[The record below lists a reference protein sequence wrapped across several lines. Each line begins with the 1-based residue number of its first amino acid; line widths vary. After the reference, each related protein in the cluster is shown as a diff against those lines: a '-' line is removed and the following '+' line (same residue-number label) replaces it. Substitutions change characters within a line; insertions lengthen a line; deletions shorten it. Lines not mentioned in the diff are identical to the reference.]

1 MMNKL
6 MDVYGLPPLMTS
18 NGDPTT
24 DFLVQVARKR
34 GRLGKGGV
42 PNIASAATTVITD
55 WRDGRIQGWMD
66 APVLAI
72 APDATAATS
81 NDGPVVGDQ
90 KEIVTEWA
98 AEFKL
103 EGLWGNGK
111 DEVEVG
117 TMQE

>member
-1 MMNKL
+1 
-6 MDVYGLPPLMTS
+6 
-18 NGDPTT
+18 
-24 DFLVQVARKR
+24 
-34 GRLGKGGV
+34 
-42 PNIASAATTVITD
+42 
-55 WRDGRIQGWMD
+55 MD

-72 APDATAATS
+72 APDATAVTS